1 MQPAPAPPQWKRPF
15 PDRLLAALRLD
26 KTVFE
31 EVEHDPG
38 AVGQA
43 AGVVFLGSL
52 AQGLGGIQ
60 AQSIPALL
68 GALVG
73 LVIVGFLGWLVST
86 GVIWLIGV
94 KLMGCTSD
102 YAELLR
108 TMGFASAPK
117 ILFLIGVLPIG
128 RLGYGLGV
136 LVMLLTLSAAVL
148 AIRHAL
154 DVSTGRAVLVC
165 VLAVITS
172 VLLAA
177 VFATLAGLTAS
188 TLS

>member
-1 MQPAPAPPQWKRPF
+1 MQACSVPPQWRRPF
-15 PDRLLAALRLD
+15 ADRLVGALRLD
-26 KTVFE
+26 RTVFE
-31 EVEHDPG
+31 EVEHDHD
-38 AVGQA
+38 AMGQA
-43 AGVVFLGSL
+43 ASVIFLASL
-52 AQGLGGIQ
+52 AQGLGGV
-60 AQSIPALL
+60 AAPSIPALL

-73 LVIVGFLGWLVST
+73 LTVVGFLGWLVST

-94 KLMGCTSD
+94 KLMGCSSD

-128 RLGYGLGV
+128 KAGYALGFV
-136 LVMLLTLSAAVL
+136 VMILTIAAAVL

-154 DVSTGRAVLVC
+154 DVTTGRAILVC
-165 VLAVITS
+165 VLAIVAS

-177 VFATLAGLTAS
+177 SFAALAGLTVN

>member
-1 MQPAPAPPQWKRPF
+1 MQSCPVPPQWKRPF

-31 EVEHDPG
+31 EVENDKD
-38 AVGQA
+38 AMGQA
-43 AGVVFLGSL
+43 AAVIFLASL

-128 RLGYGLGV
+128 RLGYGLGF
-136 LVMLLTLSAAVL
+136 LVMFMTIAAAVL

-165 VLAVITS
+165 ILAVIAS

-177 VFATLAGLTAS
+177 TFATLAGLTAGTMS
-188 TLS
+188 